1 MDALLIAGFVAV
13 LVLVA
18 LYFFYFKP
26 LLIKRRRGEIQQ
38 KPFPR
43 QWEEILD
50 RDFPQYVK
58 LPLPLREDLKNK
70 IKVFLH
76 EKRFHGCQGLEVTET
91 MKVLIAAQAC
101 LLLLNRETNFYPRLV
116 TVNIYP
122 SAYVTERTGGGPVFG
137 ESWNSGQLVLTW
149 DSSLHGA
156 ANMFD
161 GKNVVYH
168 EFAHQLDQEDGVAD
182 GAPILERRSAYAS
195 WAVTLGEE
203 YATLIRKKKRRRK
216 TVLQKYGA
224 VHPAEFFAV
233 ATEAFYEKPRQLNK
247 KHPELYRELKD
258 YYKVDPLEWLIT
270 DGS

>member
-1 MDALLIAGFVAV
+1 MDVLIVIGFFVAIV
-13 LVLVA
+13 FIPV
-18 LYFFYFKP
+18 YFFYVKP
-26 LLIKRRRGEIQQ
+26 FLIKRRRGEIQQ
-38 KPFPR
+38 KPFPG

-50 RDFPQYVK
+50 RHFPQYHN
-58 LPLPLREDLKNK
+58 LPVPLREDLQNK

-76 EKRFHGCQGLEVTET
+76 EKKFHGCDGLVVTET

-101 LLLLNRETNFYPRLV
+101 LLLLNRETNFFPKLV

-122 SAYVTERTGGGPVFG
+122 SAYVSKNSGGPVFG
-137 ESWNSGQLVLTW
+137 ESWNSGELVLTW

-195 WAVTLGEE
+195 WAVILGEE
-203 YATLIRKKKRRRK
+203 YDTLIRKNKRHRK
-216 TVLQKYGA
+216 TVLRKYGA
-224 VHPAEFFAV
+224 THPAEFFAV
-233 ATEAFYEKPRQLNK
+233 ATEAYFEKPRQLNK
-247 KHPELYRELKD
+247 KHPELYQELKS
-258 YYKVDPLEWLIT
+258 YYKVDPLEWL
-270 DGS
+270 SQ